1 MSCQSLAWT
10 RSTTNFQNL
19 TTSLKLI
26 HVPAVINKY
35 QSLCHR
41 VKSICHRISRCF
53 NKTVKNG
60 TPSYSCCRSLCF
72 NWVTTRYDKILFYFP
87 QRDHY
92 SVYTGHCMILY
103 FLFQRC
109 LLWSEVSLNE
119 ALTRYQ
125 NASVS
130 DVREDWFRTLK
141 LLFSGLNTWAT
152 FLICYY
158 HQPTKFCR
166 KVMFSAS
173 VCLSFCSG
181 RGGVPF
187 DHYLWCIGSH
197 YTGTCSPRHVQT
209 CSTWTSLYRHLPLPY
224 RAPPPASDIWW
235 PRLETCSNLFTS
247 FYQYSQLVTG
257 RDKQAVR
264 ILLGCFAV
272 LNMIGTWSRCLS
284 LISRHLW

>member
-10 RSTTNFQNL
+10 GSTTNFQNL

-92 SVYTGHCMILY
+92 CVYTGHCMILY

-130 DVREDWFRTLK
+130 DVKEDWFRTLK
-141 LLFSGLNTWAT
+141 LLFSGLNTWAAC
-152 FLICYY
+152 LICYY
-158 HQPTKFCR
+158 RSPTKLR
-166 KVMFSAS
+166 ESNVFSR
-173 VCLSFCSG
+173 VCLSFH
-181 RGGVPF
+181 RGIPVQSVPPSRLLELGP
-187 DHYLWCIGSH
+187 HC
-197 YTGTCSPRHVQT
+197 TGIPPSPQLRV
-209 CSTWTSLYRHLPLPY
+209 P
-224 RAPPPASDIWW
+224 
-235 PRLETCSNLFTS
+235 
-247 FYQYSQLVTG
+247 YQYWHLVVG
-257 RDKQAVR
+257 RQKQAVR
-264 ILLGCFAV
+264 ILLGCFLV
-272 LNMIGTWSRCLS
+272 LIMIGHWSS
-284 LISRHLW
+284 L